1 MEAGQISPKMALFT
15 LGWSYH
21 DPPHRIFRSG
31 ILGRG
36 AGNDALACGRSGHRD
51 LGVVGLGF
59 RISRMARFHVE
70 MGPLGE
76 GPGENGTK
84 TSQVWLPAYFLKETL
99 GKSV

>member
-1 MEAGQISPKMALFT
+1 M
-15 LGWSYH
+15 
-21 DPPHRIFRSG
+21 
-31 ILGRG
+31 
-36 AGNDALACGRSGHRD
+36 
-51 LGVVGLGF
+51 GVVGLGF